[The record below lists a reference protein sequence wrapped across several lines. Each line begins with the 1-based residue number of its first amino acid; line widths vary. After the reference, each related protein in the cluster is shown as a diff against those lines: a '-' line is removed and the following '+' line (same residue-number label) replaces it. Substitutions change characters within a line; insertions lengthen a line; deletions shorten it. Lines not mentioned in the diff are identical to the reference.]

1 MKTQNKKG
9 FTIVELVIVIAVIA
23 ILAAVLIPTFINLT
37 KKANESNLTVMV
49 TNLNKSLRTY
59 EALNGEQK
67 TMHGAVLAA
76 QDAGYDLVK
85 LASEQSEPWIVYDP
99 ENREFVKEA
108 DVTSGEEA
116 KYFKVYGEMPEA
128 QTFSIYL
135 SGEKKLDEAISVSV
149 GFDAGLNAT
158 SVVNYTDTKKA
169 NVTIR
174 MNGGKLT
181 VNNPRATV
189 NYYGQCLN
197 ADIQAVDTN
206 CFNVYGKI
214 FGNLKLTKG
223 KVSFEATADVGTFI
237 AAGGDITINYV
248 SGAQIGTA
256 IADGDQ
262 YKNIINNSQLPAECK
277 SDAVLNDD
285 QKTQN
290 ALFAGGLGTEKSPYL
305 IATAEQFNNIN
316 KLTMTESEYFFE
328 QTADISITAPVKQ
341 IVGGYNGGNYKINC
355 PETISCIFYEMVGH
369 LSVKNVEVVM
379 GKNAVTLL
387 FYSDWGTSYGASFEN
402 LAFSSTARLA
412 TTNENNFGF
421 VTTNAIYTMGEGS
434 PVYNFKNITNNVNLQ
449 NDGTCTGFIIGSGPC
464 PNTKTVFNFE
474 NCINKAQITGLQS
487 VGFLYGNST
496 YITNVEE
503 TGSVITVNGC
513 RNEGILLGTADGCTV
528 AFAPKN
534 ETLNK
539 TYQNAVGGQFINT
552 NCMKNM
558 DVTVNQNENKF
569 SIKNANDQYQYKLA
583 FSVQAKYMKRNGNA
597 WTADDTAIA
606 ADKDKWNTV
615 WDVSN
620 GLKYL
625 IDLPTNSNVTGNLTS
640 SFKAYDKRTAREYD
654 IKPNSFSDDGYAI
667 VVKDNVTYLVFDTD
681 ESVYIN
687 CAVQVIVYAQNS
699 DGMTLGTKTII
710 K

>member
-108 DVTSGEEA
+108 DVTRGEEA
-116 KYFKVYGEMPEA
+116 KYFRIYKEMPA
-128 QTFSIYL
+128 TQTFSIYL
-135 SGEKKLDEAISVSV
+135 APQNSLGEIKDLTV

-158 SVVNYTDTKKA
+158 SVVNYTDTKEA

-174 MNGGKLT
+174 MNGGELT
-181 VNNPRATV
+181 VDDSHATV
-189 NYYGQCLN
+189 NFYGQCLN
-197 ADIQAVDTN
+197 ANIKAVDTN

-214 FGNLKLTKG
+214 FGNLTLTTG
-223 KVSFEATADVGTFI
+223 KVSFEATADVRTFI
-237 AAGGDITINYV
+237 AAGNITINYV

-256 IADGDQ
+256 IANDTK
-262 YKNIINNSQLPAECK
+262 YESIISSSQLPAECK
-277 SDAVLNDD
+277 SDVVLTEN
-285 QKTQN
+285 QKKQN

-316 KLTMTESEYFFE
+316 KLTMTKSGYFFE
-328 QTADISITAPVKQ
+328 QTADISITAPVEQ
-341 IVGGYNGGNYKINC
+341 IAGGYNGGNYKINC
-355 PETISCIFYEMVGH
+355 PETISCIFYKMVGH

-387 FYSDWGTSYGASFEN
+387 WLSDWETSYGASFEN

-412 TTNENNFGF
+412 TTNESNFGF
-421 VTTNAIYTMGEGS
+421 VTQNAIYTMGEGS

-496 YITNVEE
+496 YITNVEA

-513 RNEGILLGTADGCTV
+513 RNEGILLGTADVCTV

-552 NCMKNM
+552 NCMKDM
-558 DVTVNQNENKF
+558 DVTVNQNGNKF
-569 SIKNANDQYQYKLA
+569 SIKDASEQYQYKLA
-583 FSVQAKYMKRNGNA
+583 FSVQAKYMKKDGNA
-597 WTADDTAIA
+597 WTEADTDIA
-606 ADKDKWNTV
+606 ADENKWHTV

-620 GLKYL
+620 GLKYF
-625 IDLPTNSNVTGNLTS
+625 IDLPTNHNATGNLTS
-640 SFKAYDKRTAREYD
+640 SFKAYDKKTAQGYD
-654 IKPNSFSDDGYAI
+654 IEPNSFSDDGYAI